1 MFQSNKEYNDFLI
14 QSGVH
19 TFLQETPNKLL
30 ETQENQSKSPEKKD
44 VKKFD
49 EITGIDDL
57 IPIIINHES
66 ALKNKAKKL
75 VLYNGNVNSNLM
87 IIGEAPGQEEDEQGI
102 PFVGRAGQLLNKM
115 LLAIN
120 VDRKDVYVTNVVPW
134 RPPQNRTPTDQE
146 ILEFLPFLQKQIEII
161 KPKFLYL
168 LGTTAAKA
176 ILSTPL
182 SLGKLRGKWY
192 EYNTPNLAKP
202 INVLASYHPAFLLR
216 SPNYKKEAWS
226 DLQMLQKKLNE
237 N

>member
-30 ETQENQSKSPEKKD
+30 ETQENQSKSLENKD

-49 EITGIDDL
+49 EITVIDDL
-57 IPIIINHES
+57 IPIITNHES

-192 EYNTPNLAKP
+192 EYNTPNLGSP
-202 INVLASYHPAFLLR
+202 INVLVSYHPAFLLR

>member
-1 MFQSNKEYNDFLI
+1 MFQSNKEYNNFLI

-19 TFLQETPNKLL
+19 TFLQEKPNKLL

-57 IPIIINHES
+57 IPIITNHES

-102 PFVGRAGQLLNKM
+102 PFVGKAGQLLNKM

-182 SLGKLRGKWY
+182 SLGKLRGKWH
-192 EYNTPNLAKP
+192 EYNTPNLGSP
-202 INVLASYHPAFLLR
+202 INVLVSYHPAFLLR

>member
-30 ETQENQSKSPEKKD
+30 ETQENQSKSQEKKY

-49 EITGIDDL
+49 EITVIDDL
-57 IPIIINHES
+57 IPIITNHES

-192 EYNTPNLAKP
+192 EYDTPNLETRV
-202 INVLASYHPAFLLR
+202 NVLVSYHPAFLLR

>member
-1 MFQSNKEYNDFLI
+1 MCIRDR
-14 QSGVH
+14 SGVH

-57 IPIIINHES
+57 IPIITNHES
-66 ALKNKAKKL
+66 TLKNKAKKL

-120 VDRKDVYVTNVVPW
+120 VDRKDVYVTNVLPW

-192 EYNTPNLAKP
+192 EYNLSL
-202 INVLASYHPAFLLR
+202 IHI
-216 SPNYKKEAWS
+216 
-226 DLQMLQKKLNE
+226 
-237 N
+237 

>member
-19 TFLQETPNKLL
+19 TFLKETPNNLL

-44 VKKFD
+44 IKKFD
-49 EITGIDDL
+49 EIIGIDDL
-57 IPIIINHES
+57 IPIITNHES
-66 ALKNKAKKL
+66 SLKNKAKKL

-134 RPPQNRTPTDQE
+134 RPPQNRTPTNQE

-192 EYNTPNLAKP
+192 EYNTPNLGTP
-202 INVLASYHPAFLLR
+202 INVLVSYHPAFLLR

>member
-30 ETQENQSKSPEKKD
+30 ETQENQSKSQEKKY

-49 EITGIDDL
+49 EITVIDDL
-57 IPIIINHES
+57 IPIITNHES

-182 SLGKLRGKWY
+182 SLGKLRGKCY
-192 EYNTPNLAKP
+192 EYNTPNLELP
-202 INVLASYHPAFLLR
+202 INVLVSYHPAFLLR

-237 N
+237 Y